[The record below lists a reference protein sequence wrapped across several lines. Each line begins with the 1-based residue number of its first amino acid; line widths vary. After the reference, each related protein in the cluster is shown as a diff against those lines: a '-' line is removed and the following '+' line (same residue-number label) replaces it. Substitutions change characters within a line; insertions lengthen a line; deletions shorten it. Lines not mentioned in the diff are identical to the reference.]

1 MCIIKCA
8 WQQYVGRVIYSD
20 NSMANVK
27 YALDIQNEIHQQ
39 YADQWSTVQ
48 GRSSFGRFNFSRTM
62 TPNIKFNLLS
72 LEENLSGA
80 MPPELLDHFQT

>member
-1 MCIIKCA
+1 MRYIINTLIV
-8 WQQYVGRVIYSD
+8 Q
-20 NSMANVK
+20 
-27 YALDIQNEIHQQ
+27 
-39 YADQWSTVQ
+39 QWSTVH

-80 MPPELLDHFQT
+80 MPPELLDHFQTRE